1 MAWGQLVSLAIYAW
15 RMSNVS
21 LVRPKEGRV
30 IAGVAAGLAD
40 RFGMSRTAMRVLFVV
55 LTLFGF
61 PLLVYPILWIVIPEE

>member
-1 MAWGQLVSLAIYAW
+1 
-15 RMSNVS
+15 MSS
-21 LVRPKEGRV
+21 PALVRPKEGRV

-55 LTLFGF
+55 LTVLGF